1 MLRPVETVS
10 RETKPLDGVWRFL
23 VDKDR
28 AGRHERWWAADLPG
42 ALDIPVPSSYN
53 DLFPDPAIRD
63 HVGDVWY
70 QTVVRPPASWEGR
83 RVVLRFD
90 AAAHL
95 ATVWVGEKEV
105 VTHRGGF
112 VPFEV
117 EVTDLLQYGRPNR
130 LTVALNNELSLSAMP
145 PGRQYRTPAGATAQ
159 ALTGDYFNY
168 TGLNRRVWLYATPHE
183 HIQDVTVRTDLD
195 GPDGLVSYDVFT
207 SAPGAVTVR
216 LLDAQGTQVA
226 AGSGHAG
233 ELVVPRVRRWEPG
246 EGYLYRLEIGYG
258 EDVYELPVGVRT
270 VAVRGREFL
279 INGRPF
285 TFQGFG
291 RHQESPLRG
300 HGHDD
305 VVMVHDFALLD
316 WIGANSI
323 RTAHYPYAEEV
334 LEHADRN
341 GIVVIAE
348 QEAGMINLAMDFG
361 PRTGPEPRTFG
372 PDGFGADA
380 REACVTSVRRLIERD
395 KNHPSVVMWC
405 LSNEPDSAADGARE
419 FLEPIVE
426 QARELDPTRPV
437 CFTNVFLAPADQ
449 DRVTDL
455 FDVICLNRYYGW
467 YLDGGDLASAE
478 QRLVREL
485 DQWAARHDSPI
496 LITECGA
503 EALPGA
509 HEVAAT
515 MWTEEYQSAVLEM
528 VARVADAHEAVVG
541 QHVWS
546 FADFRTRQEII
557 RPEGNRKGVF
567 DRDRKPKA
575 AAYALRRRWRS

>member
-1 MLRPVETVS
+1 METVS
-10 RETKPLDGVWRFL
+10 RETKPLDGVWRFT
-23 VDKDR
+23 VDADR
-28 AGRHERWWAADLPG
+28 AGRRERWWASDLPG
-42 ALDIPVPSSYN
+42 TLDMPVPSSYN
-53 DLFPDPAIRD
+53 DVIPDASIRD

-70 QTVVRPPASWEGR
+70 QTSVRPPTSWQGK

-95 ATVWVGEKEV
+95 ATVWVGDEEV

-117 EVTDLLQYGRPNR
+117 DVTDHLRYGAPNR
-130 LTVALNNELSLSAMP
+130 LTVAVNNELSLSTMP
-145 PGRQYRTPAGATAQ
+145 PGKQYRTPAGATAQ
-159 ALTGDYFNY
+159 ALTADYFNY
-168 TGLNRRVWLYATPHE
+168 TGLNRRVWLYATPHD
-183 HIQDVTVRTDLD
+183 HIRDVTVRTQLD
-195 GPDGLVSYDVFT
+195 GSTGLVGYDVVT
-207 SAPGAVTVR
+207 SGPGAVEVR
-216 LLDAQGTQVA
+216 LLDAHGTRVA
-226 AGSGHAG
+226 AASGHAG
-233 ELVVPRVRRWEPG
+233 ELVVPRVRPWEPG

-285 TFQGFG
+285 TFRGFG
-291 RHQESPLRG
+291 RHQESPVRG

-334 LEHADRN
+334 LDYADRH
-341 GIVVIAE
+341 GILVIGE

-361 PRTGPEPRTFG
+361 PRTGPEPQTFG

-380 REACVTSVRRLIERD
+380 QEGCVTAVRELIQRD

-405 LSNEPDSAADGARE
+405 LSNEPDSAAEGARE
-419 FLEPIVE
+419 FLQPIVT

-437 CFTNVFLAPADQ
+437 CFTNVFLAPAER
-449 DRVTDL
+449 DRITDL

-478 QRLVREL
+478 QRLTAEL

-503 EALPGA
+503 EALPGV

-515 MWTEEYQSAVLEM
+515 MWTEEYQSEVLEM

-567 DRDRKPKA
+567 DRNRRPKA
-575 AAYALRRRWRS
+575 AAHTLRRLWRR